1 MAKKR
6 KISKKNKNYFM
17 KFFDGE
23 LSLPHSYWLVGI
35 VYSIVVGILAAVIIL
50 SFSLPD
56 KTLSVL
62 VLPWIIFISIGIW
75 RSSDKYKGPKFW
87 AILAKI
93 AVVISVIQSISDILR
108 GV

>member
-6 KISKKNKNYFM
+6 KISKNNKNYFM

-35 VYSIVVGILAAVIIL
+35 VYSIVVGILAAIIIL
-50 SFSLPD
+50 SLSLPE

-62 VLPWIIFISIGIW
+62 ILPWIIFVSIGIW

-93 AVVISVIQSISDILR
+93 AVVISIIQSIGDVLLGR
-108 GV
+108 